1 MKCERCGQREAA
13 IKYIEVEEGVKSS
26 RWLCET
32 CAADEGAQAPPPLPA
47 GDDAAASIQ
56 VFLGSEAD
64 PAPEPCSECG
74 AEIQQLHDNGL
85 LGCPRCYVH
94 FREQLLP
101 LLRRYHGATVH
112 LGKAPGAR
120 GPRAAMRL
128 EIRQLRSNLET
139 AVAAEDFETAA
150 DLRDQITRLHA
161 DLAAAV
167 DLEPED
173 EA

>member
-1 MKCERCGQREAA
+1 MNCERCGQREAA
-13 IKYIEVEEGVKSS
+13 IKYIEVEDGVKRS
-26 RWLCET
+26 RWLCEV
-32 CAADEGAQAPPPLPA
+32 CAAEEGAQAPLPLPA
-47 GDDAAASIQ
+47 VDDAAASIQ
-56 VFLGSEAD
+56 AFLSGETD
-64 PAPEPCSECG
+64 PAPGPCSECG
-74 AEIQQLHDNGL
+74 AEIQQLHDHGL
-85 LGCPRCYVH
+85 LGCPHCYVH

-139 AVAAEDFETAA
+139 AVADENFEAA
-150 DLRDQITRLHA
+150 AGLRDQITKLHA
-161 DLAAAV
+161 DLAAAA
-167 DLEPED
+167 DPEPED